1 MVTLHGH
8 IGAERGDRG
17 GVTRQSFETGLQDAP
32 IFCSYSGAALMRHP
46 DFHAGKVPQQ
56 GSEFCKDPIAGRTQP
71 RITGRQIHTLVLG
84 QGLTWM
90 LKDVLLLNVCRTLD
104 P

>member
-32 IFCSYSGAALMRHP
+32 IFCSDSGAALMRHP

-56 GSEFCKDPIAGRTQP
+56 GSEFCKDPIAGRTQHELLTEEHWRTAVGGVP
-71 RITGRQIHTLVLG
+71 G
-84 QGLTWM
+84 GLEHDIFQRAEPE
-90 LKDVLLLNVCRTLD
+90 L
-104 P
+104 PI